1 MTLVPFLATT
11 HTEATSSFWRRLEL
25 VGDSSNLLQHLVWS
39 KITERELLMGTRSK
53 RRLDVG
59 LELEEDHVADVEG
72 SLGTVLVSIQLHALL
87 SSEKMLA
94 NQIKH
99 SGTLS
104 KHGFNI
110 RNR

>member
-1 MTLVPFLATT
+1 
-11 HTEATSSFWRRLEL
+11 
-25 VGDSSNLLQHLVWS
+25 
-39 KITERELLMGTRSK
+39 MGTRSK

-104 KHGFNI
+104 KHGLNI
-110 RNR
+110 RYRGCFRRRKSEVARRVSV